1 MERVTQEAL
10 KETAQRLHAELVD
23 FNRVVRLLSKG
34 RVHGFGEMDDIYHRS
49 IISADDEGVIHLDLR
64 QFSELDFENQEAL
77 LADEEQ
83 HIPGPMIWK

>member
-10 KETAQRLHAELVD
+10 KRTAQRLHAELVD

-34 RVHGFGEMDDIYHRS
+34 YVHGFGEMDDIYHRS

-64 QFSELDFENQEAL
+64 QFRELDFENQEAL

-83 HIPGPMIWK
+83 HIPGPMIWE